1 MLTLFASY
9 KLIVLTRMV
18 LSVLALAL
26 GAVVGKY
33 RPKGFKNI
41 TIVLV
46 TSAGLLSWFLIYL
59 VIVFVEM
66 ELL

>member
-18 LSVLALAL
+18 WSVLALAL

-41 TIVLV
+41 AICLV
-46 TSAGLLSWFLIYL
+46 TGAGCLAWFWIYIIA
-59 VIVFVEM
+59 VVVEM